1 MVQRRG
7 RRRVLSGISS
17 RGFALL
23 LLLLLLLPSAEMEFF
38 SLARGSGGIVNEPWA
53 MAFAAESGLS

>member
-17 RGFALL
+17 RGFAPLL
-23 LLLLLLLPSAEMEFF
+23 LLLLLSADTEFF